1 MSDANVMSGSAL
13 AGRSAAKEAVDLAL
27 PMIEK
32 GIASRRLGESGFLY
46 IVIMDPALGPGD
58 CGFEQ
63 AILYEHAVGDRAA
76 WDADY
81 AHYAREKARVCWR
94 ARRNGHE
101 LRYMAP
107 QLLRAADTAVW
118 GGIWHE
124 GIAVGVSGADPWFDE
139 AIGTCV
145 AGLLKAIAKKKALQV
160 PERLELGE
168 HEAARP
174 HSLPLI

>member
-1 MSDANVMSGSAL
+1 MSVAHTPPGSAL
-13 AGRSAAKEAVDLAL
+13 AGRAAAKEAVDLAL

-46 IVIMDPALGPGD
+46 IVIMDPALGPAD

-63 AILYEHAVGDRAA
+63 AILYEYSVGDRDA

-81 AHYAREKARVCWR
+81 AQYAREKARICWR

-107 QLLRAADTAVW
+107 HLLRATDTGVW

-139 AIGTCV
+139 AVGTSI
-145 AGLLKAIAKKKALQV
+145 ASLLRAIAKKKALQI

-168 HEAARP
+168 HDAARP
-174 HSLPLI
+174 HPLPLI

>member
-1 MSDANVMSGSAL
+1 MSVAHTPPGSAL
-13 AGRSAAKEAVDLAL
+13 AGRAAAKEAVDLAL

-46 IVIMDPALGPGD
+46 IVIMDPALGPAD

-63 AILYEHAVGDRAA
+63 AILYEYSVGDRDA

-81 AHYAREKARVCWR
+81 AQYAREKARICWR
-94 ARRNGHE
+94 ARRSGHE

-107 QLLRAADTAVW
+107 HLLRATDTGVW

-124 GIAVGVSGADPWFDE
+124 GIAVGVSGPIPGSTRRSAP
-139 AIGTCV
+139 ASPACC
-145 AGLLKAIAKKKALQV
+145 
-160 PERLELGE
+160 
-168 HEAARP
+168 ARSRKRKP
-174 HSLPLI
+174 CRSLNAWNSASMMRPGRIRSP